1 VFVKSFLD
9 VKPKTAARIAGV
21 FYLLVIVMSPLA
33 MYIRNSLVGG
43 SDAAVFAANLLG
55 HEPLYRLGAAS
66 DLISSACYV
75 VVTALFYILFKPVSR
90 TVAVVA
96 TLFSV
101 IGIATGTVGGLLNVA
116 PLTILHAAPHL
127 DSFSTQQLNQL
138 ALLSVNLGGQAVNV
152 GIVFFGCYCLS
163 IGWLILKSR
172 FLPSILGAGMMLA
185 GVGWLTFIYPPLATA
200 LLPFNL
206 ISGGLG
212 EGALTIWLL
221 AVGLNEPRWNDQAQ
235 AEGAG

>member
-1 VFVKSFLD
+1 MKSFLD

-43 SDAAVFAANLLG
+43 SDAATFAANLLG

-235 AEGAG
+235 AERAG